1 MKFRKSPHWTE
12 KSLRHAQKPAT
23 PRSANPCGPES
34 TSVTP
39 GKDPPMATPPQGRK
53 MAPERPFPILIETGK
68 SYSKTG
74 LLPAVFGG
82 FPTVLPVV
90 SRRLSGGFPGSFP
103 AVSRRFSRQVRRRF
117 SSGFPPFSGGST
129 AVFRQVRRRLDNSFP
144 ATRFPWINPHPAP
157 ASPFIRKKLSGN
169 SVHTFKP
176 TNPAYGKR
184 KVSAGTWSPGKK
196 RCRQEPN
203 APGGSSGGPDSR
215 PGCLGGHIPRNV
227 SNRPFWTER
236 CGLCVA

>member
-1 MKFRKSPHWTE
+1 MKFRKSPHRTE
-12 KSLRHAQKPAT
+12 KSLRHAQKPAN
-23 PRSANPCGPES
+23 PRSANPIGPES

-39 GKDPPMATPPQGRK
+39 GKDPPMATPPKGRK
-53 MAPERPFPILIETGK
+53 MTSERPCPVLIETGK
-68 SYSKTG
+68 SHSKTG
-74 LLPAVFGG
+74 LFRRFCGGFLGSFTDGFPAVF
-82 FPTVLPVV
+82 
-90 SRRLSGGFPGSFP
+90 
-103 AVSRRFSRQVRRRF
+103 RRFDR
-117 SSGFPPFSGGST
+117 GFAGGST
-129 AVFRQVRRRLDNSFP
+129 AVSWWFP
-144 ATRFPWINPHPAP
+144 GGLAGGFTDGSTATRSPWINPGPAP
-157 ASPFIRKKLSGN
+157 AYPFIRKKLSGN

>member
-1 MKFRKSPHWTE
+1 MAIHPGRGE
-12 KSLRHAQKPAT
+12 
-23 PRSANPCGPES
+23 ES
-34 TSVTP
+34 
-39 GKDPPMATPPQGRK
+39 GRK
-53 MAPERPFPILIETGK
+53 EVETSEVYQKSRATQQDSPTPACSQPPGTDRPGGLSCPAATSPLWPVASKLSTPQARRFPAASL
-68 SYSKTG
+68 
-74 LLPAVFGG
+74 A
-82 FPTVLPVV
+82 
-90 SRRLSGGFPGSFP
+90 SGGFLTVFQRFRRRRGAPGSTP
-103 AVSRRFSRQVRRRF
+103 Q
-117 SSGFPPFSGGST
+117 SGSGST
-129 AVFRQVRRRLDNSFP
+129 
-144 ATRFPWINPHPAP
+144 
-157 ASPFIRKKLSGN
+157 PFIRKKLSGN